1 MDGAVLWRDHWSSQ
15 VGVVELDG
23 VYDADSLGGGIY
35 GVVAAVVV
43 ENRADAET
51 VTGAEVP

>member
-15 VGVVELDG
+15 LRVVELDG
-23 VYDADSLGGGIY
+23 VYAVDSLGGGIY

-43 ENRADAET
+43 ENRADAEP
-51 VTGAEVP
+51 VTGAEVL